1 MCPDEIVHILKCQA
15 KSAYHDTKWV
25 SAVQDMTGA
34 TDAEANALLEEKLA
48 DERRMSF
55 PPRG

>member
-1 MCPDEIVHILKCQA
+1 MTSDEIVHTLKCQA
-15 KSAYHDTKWV
+15 KSACNDAKWI

-55 PPRG
+55 PTRG

>member
-15 KSAYHDTKWV
+15 KSAYYDAKWM

-34 TDAEANALLEEKLA
+34 TDAEALLEEKLA
-48 DERRMSF
+48 DECRMSF
-55 PPRG
+55 PPGG

>member
-1 MCPDEIVHILKCQA
+1 MTSDEIVHILKCQA
-15 KSAYHDTKWV
+15 KSAYHDAKWL
-25 SAVQDMTGA
+25 STVQDMTGA
-34 TDAEANALLEEKLA
+34 TDAETNALLEEKLA